1 MRLPGARARVRLP
14 AWSLRTRV
22 TTAFALGSLVLVGVL
37 GLVTYFVAQHYL
49 VQARE
54 RSLLRQT
61 YVDARVLRDEMQR
74 QREPRAALAALELG
88 TTSNVVIS
96 VDDTWYGT
104 SVSQQGTPRNIPAGL
119 RRDVG
124 RGVAGHQRVELD
136 GHPTLVVGLPLRSIQ
151 AQYYETFTLVE
162 LDRTL
167 GILRTALA
175 AGGAL
180 AVVLG
185 GLLGWWMSR
194 KVVRP
199 VTRVAAAAER
209 VAGGDLHTRI
219 TASGD
224 ADLRTLAASFN
235 EMVDT
240 VERRIERETRF
251 VADVSHELR
260 SPLTTLVTTT
270 EVMRTG
276 REELTP
282 AGQEA
287 FDLLDAE
294 VHRLHQL
301 VEDLLELGRADAGV
315 ADLQLEPVDVGRL
328 VEQVLRRDGRDQS
341 TIPDAPVVARAD
353 KRRLERVVANLVEN
367 AETHGEGVHRVVVS
381 DHGDRVR
388 LVVEDSG
395 TGIPPE
401 DRDLVFHRFYR
412 GSAAGRRASSG
423 GAGLGLS
430 LVAEHVQLHG
440 GRVWVEDTESGGA
453 RFVVELPGSR
463 R

>member
-1 MRLPGARARVRLP
+1 MRHPGTRVTARLPT
-14 AWSLRTRV
+14 WSLRTRV
-22 TTAFALGSLVLVGVL
+22 TSAFALVSLVLVGVL

-54 RSLLRQT
+54 RSLLRQA

-74 QREPRAALAALELG
+74 RSSPRASLDALELG
-88 TTSNVVIS
+88 TTSNVVIA
-96 VDDTWYGT
+96 VDNTWYGT
-104 SVSQQGTPRNIPAGL
+104 SVSEQGTPRNIPAGL

-136 GHPTLVVGLPLRSIQ
+136 GHPTLVVGLPLPAID
-151 AQYYETFTLVE
+151 AQFYETFTLTE

-167 GILRTALA
+167 GILRGALA

-199 VTRVAAAAER
+199 VARAAAAAER

-224 ADLRTLAASFN
+224 EDLARLAASFN

-240 VERRIERETRF
+240 VERRIDRETRF

-260 SPLTTLVTTT
+260 SPLTTLVTATDI
-270 EVMRTG
+270 MRTG
-276 REELTP
+276 RAELTP
-282 AGQEA
+282 AGREA

-328 VEQVLRRDGRDQS
+328 VEQVLHRDGREQA
-341 TIPDAPVVARAD
+341 TLPDTPVVVRAD
-353 KRRLERVVANLVEN
+353 KRRLERVLANLLDN
-367 AETHGEGVHRVVVS
+367 AEIHGDGVHRVVVS
-381 DHGDRVR
+381 DRGDSVR
-388 LVVEDSG
+388 LVVEDAG
-395 TGIPPE
+395 HGIAPN
-401 DRDLVFHRFYR
+401 DRDMVFQRFYR
-412 GSAAGRRASSG
+412 GPAAGRRASSG

-440 GRVWVEDTESGGA
+440 GRVWIEDAESGGS

-463 R
+463 T